1 MEYNSYNSHKIGYA
15 TILLK
20 GGRAKLMSVKALPLG
35 MAIHGNDMSKG
46 EIISF
51 SEVISKRLKTHSA
64 SGGVNLSNSFEII
77 TCR

>member
-35 MAIHGNDMSKG
+35 MAIHGNDMLKG
-46 EIISF
+46 EIILF
-51 SEVISKRLKTHSA
+51 SEVISKLIKTHSA

-77 TCR
+77 MCR